1 MQVTESVSEGL
12 KREFDVKV
20 PAADL
25 EARVA
30 ERLGQLKDRVRLNGF
45 RPGKVPVA
53 HLKKLYG
60 RSVMAETI
68 EAVIQETNAKI
79 VDERGLKLAMEPRV
93 TMPEEKQAIESILEG
108 KADLDYKLALEVLP
122 KFELADFGKLK
133 LERLVAEV
141 TEPEIDAALETLAQ
155 QNRPYNPKGE
165 GAKVET
171 GDRATIDFS
180 GRIDGAPFEGGSGE
194 NVAVDLGSGSFL
206 PGFEDQ
212 MIGMAAGE
220 TRLIRVAFPASY
232 ANKQLAGKDAEFDVT
247 VKAIDVPGTV
257 TVDDA
262 FATSLGQASLA
273 ELRQSIKTQLEQNHA
288 AQSRQKLKRKLL
300 DQLDSLH
307 RFEAPPTLVDEE
319 FKNVW
324 QVVENDL
331 RAQGRT
337 FEDEGTTEEKAREE
351 YRAIAER
358 RVRLGLVLAEIG
370 DRNKISVSDNE
381 INRALVERLRQFPGR
396 EQEVWDYY
404 RKNAAALASVR
415 APIFEEKVV
424 DFIIELS
431 QVTEKPVSRDEL
443 FKEEEEDLAV
453 PAENRQAG
461 A

>member
-12 KREFDVKV
+12 KRVFDIKV

-30 ERLGQLKDRVRLNGF
+30 ERLGELKNRVRLNGF
-45 RPGKVPVA
+45 RPGKVPLA

-79 VDERGLKLAMEPRV
+79 VDERGLRLAMEPRV
-93 TMPEEKQAIESILEG
+93 TMPEEKQAIEGVLEG
-108 KADLDYKLALEVLP
+108 KADLDYQLAIEVLP
-122 KFELADFGKLK
+122 KIELADFGKLK
-133 LERLVAEV
+133 LERLVAVV
-141 TEPEIDAALETLAQ
+141 TEPEIDAALATLAE
-155 QNRPYNPKGE
+155 QNKPYHPKGE
-165 GAKVET
+165 GAKVEA
-171 GDRATIDFS
+171 GDRATVDFT
-180 GRIDGAPFEGGSGE
+180 GRINGAPFEGGKAE
-194 NVAVDLGSGSFL
+194 NVAVDIGSGSFL

-212 MIGMAAGE
+212 IIGMAAGE
-220 TRLIRVAFPASY
+220 TRLVRATFPATF
-232 ANKQLAGKDAEFDVT
+232 ANKELAGKDAEFEVT
-247 VKAIDVPGTV
+247 VRAIDVPGTV
-257 TVDDA
+257 TIDDA

-273 ELRQSIKTQLEQNHA
+273 ELRESVRTQLQQGLA

-307 RFEAPPTLVDEE
+307 RFEAPSTLVEEE

-324 QVVENDL
+324 TVVENDL

-337 FEDEGTTEEKAREE
+337 FEDENTTEEKARQE

-370 DRNKISVSDNE
+370 DRNKITVSDNE
-381 INRALVERLRQFPGR
+381 INRALVERVRQFPGR

-404 RKNAAALASVR
+404 RKNPTALASVR

-424 DFIIELS
+424 DFVIELA
-431 QVTEKPVSRDEL
+431 QVTEKQVERDEL
-443 FKEEEEDLAV
+443 YKEDEDLV
-453 PAENRQAG
+453 LSPDTR
-461 A
+461 